1 MTPFTAVFHYCRFF
15 AVLWGRLYYITMK
28 PFKNEHSEEQTFDSW
43 NVLLKPG
50 SNPRNINVKN
60 ASICQDI
67 IFYGLELEFLERSDF
82 GVKYL
87 DI

>member
-1 MTPFTAVFHYCRFF
+1 M
-15 AVLWGRLYYITMK
+15 
-28 PFKNEHSEEQTFDSW
+28 
-43 NVLLKPG
+43 LLKPG
-50 SNPRNINVKN
+50 SNINVKN

-87 DI
+87 DISIPVDNRPLALNWGIMKKNERCYLHSNT

>member
-1 MTPFTAVFHYCRFF
+1 M
-15 AVLWGRLYYITMK
+15 
-28 PFKNEHSEEQTFDSW
+28 
-43 NVLLKPG
+43 LLKPG

-67 IFYGLELEFLERSDF
+67 IFYGLELECLERSDF

-87 DI
+87 DISIPVDNRPLALNWGIMKKNERC